1 MILDTHTHTHNSNRL
16 AKLLSVLLML
26 VVAGAAL
33 VSCQKNGDEL
43 LPTTEVAA
51 QQDALKK
58 VKVENG
64 YLVFEDMAHHDAVMQ
79 QVIAMTDAQ
88 RQLWEKQLSF
98 QSYNTLYNAATE
110 AYSNAETLT
119 ETENVLAQNQDIM
132 TLDADQTPQR
142 TLRYGSLALL
152 FNRQGIVKFGNQ
164 LKQCTADDKQVI
176 VFDGDLTT
184 LAAARAAGRTNVA
197 AKVYVFD
204 VQRASTAIDERSP
217 NLIENTTYMGG
228 WSDCIN
234 RKKLRGNI
242 DCFLDASGQQPG
254 YSGLVFRTLAE
265 FHLNGWR
272 QAQLSGGSK
281 WATYSSIMSANGSF
295 STAGTSAAPV
305 IPTTNINYIAQTS
318 QINLYW
324 ATGWIPGSYA
334 AYPSVWFYTA
344 NINCSLRNNDKFS
357 CSSENYWVHEIG
369 EILNCPVTN

>member
-1 MILDTHTHTHNSNRL
+1 MILDTHNSNRL

-33 VSCQKNGDEL
+33 VSCQKKEDEL

-176 VFDGDLTT
+176 VLDGDLTT
-184 LAAARAAGRTNVA
+184 LAAARAAGRTNVD

-204 VQRASTAIDERSP
+204 VQRSSQNLERSP
-217 NLIENTTYMGG
+217 NLKECSSYMGSIEN
-228 WSDCIN
+228 CN
-234 RKKLRGNI
+234 PRKKVRGQM
-242 DCFLDASGQQPG
+242 DCFYDTGGQVAG
-254 YSGLVFRTLAE
+254 STNVFRRTLAE
-265 FHLNGWR
+265 VHTNAYYRKKVF
-272 QAQLSGGSK
+272 LSWK
-281 WATYSSIMSANGSF
+281 WVDFDTPNLHSNGSF
-295 STAGTSAAPV
+295 SVAGTESVPWIGSTSFDDTVLNENHIDRYWSTAWV
-305 IPTTNINYIAQTS
+305 SGTMIFIPEVWFVWANGDFRLTNNEPFS
-318 QINLYW
+318 CEPN
-324 ATGWIPGSYA
+324 GWIHQ
-334 AYPSVWFYTA
+334 
-344 NINCSLRNNDKFS
+344 NNETLT
-357 CSSENYWVHEIG
+357 CHIQ
-369 EILNCPVTN
+369 

>member
-1 MILDTHTHTHNSNRL
+1 M
-16 AKLLSVLLML
+16 LLML
-26 VVAGAAL
+26 VVAAL

-152 FNRQGIVKFGNQ
+152 FNRQGIVKFDNQ

-204 VQRASTAIDERSP
+204 VQRSSQSLERGP
-217 NLIENTTYMGG
+217 NLKECSNWMGSIEN
-228 WSDCIN
+228 CN
-234 RKKLRGNI
+234 PRKKVRGQM
-242 DCFLDASGQQPG
+242 DCFLDTNPPQAGSTN
-254 YSGLVFRTLAE
+254 VTRRALAE
-265 FHLNGWR
+265 VHTNAYYRKKVSFSW
-272 QAQLSGGSK
+272 K
-281 WATYSSIMSANGSF
+281 WADFDTPNLHSEGSF
-295 STAGTSAAPV
+295 ATTGTASAPV
-305 IPTTNINYIAQTS
+305 IPSTNFNDTALNENHIDR
-318 QINLYW
+318 YW
-324 ATGWIPGSYA
+324 ASGWIAGTMIFIPE
-334 AYPSVWFYTA
+334 VWFNWA
-344 NINCSLRNNDKFS
+344 NGDFRLTNNTCFNCETSSTNPTNDP
-357 CSSENYWVHEIG
+357 CIHQPG
-369 EILNCPVTN
+369 ETLTCHIQ